1 MVNHNIFKKILMS
14 IVENVL
20 QLRSLKLFKELKKDR
35 NQTIKLTN
43 ITQEQITVNRRNLAL
58 VNRK

>member
-1 MVNHNIFKKILMS
+1 MS